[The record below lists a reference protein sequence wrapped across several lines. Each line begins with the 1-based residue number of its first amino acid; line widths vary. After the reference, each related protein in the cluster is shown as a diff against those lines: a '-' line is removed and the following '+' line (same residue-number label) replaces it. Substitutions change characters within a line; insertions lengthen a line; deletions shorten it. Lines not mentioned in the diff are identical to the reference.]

1 LEERNRALKIIL
13 LLAGLFFVMVLVF
26 AYFTMRAIKDTDD
39 AMAAFSKNSNIAVVE
54 ITGVIMESK
63 KSIEKLHRAE
73 KADGIKAIIV
83 RVDSPGG
90 AVGPTQEIYQEI
102 LRIDEKI
109 PVYASFGSIA
119 ASGGYYIGA
128 AARKI
133 FVSKGSLTGSI
144 GVIMQF
150 MELTDLYEFVKIKPS
165 IIKAG
170 KYKDIGNPSRAMTA
184 EEKEILQDTMSA
196 VHKQFKDDILFRR
209 KELLKVPIDQVAQ
222 GQIFS
227 GEEALKYGLV
237 DTLAGLWEAGRII
250 HKELGLKG
258 EFQEFKYIKDKKKF
272 SILDLAESLE
282 EVVSFIRE
290 PSVIFS
296 KISTPHLMFLA
307 Q

>member
-1 LEERNRALKIIL
+1 MEERNRALKIIL